1 MRKFLSFLCS
11 VLLVVSLCVP
21 ASAAATGKSNN
32 IVILYTNDAHATIDR
47 PLSYDTIGAIKKQ
60 LEKEYR
66 YVLLVDA
73 GDHLQGTEFGSLD
86 KGASIVQLMNKAGYD
101 LAAPGNHDFDY
112 GMDTFLKRTQEADF
126 PYLSCNFYHQ
136 SDGVRGEKLLEPF
149 QAYHFGKE
157 IVAFI
162 GITTPETL
170 LNAVPAHFQDD
181 SGSICYEISGSENGE
196 ALYDEVQNTVNAVR
210 KAGATK
216 VIAVGHL
223 GDDPSSSPWTSKEVI
238 ANVSGLDAFIDGH
251 SHGLV
256 RQKQVPSANGMP
268 TLLTQAGENLNK
280 VGIMIID
287 YETGEIRSDLIDCNE
302 LQKTVTNKDGS
313 KSSKVV
319 GYQLSSELYA
329 GPDWPI
335 DYTIAAQK
343 NQWIKKVNLALKQKI
358 GETKIVLDNN
368 AEDGTRLVQM
378 QETNTGDFAAD
389 ALYYLFDQMGMN
401 VDGAIVYGG
410 GIRNEAIKGVMTYN
424 TCKDIQP
431 LSDSV
436 CLQIITGQQLLDALE
451 WGARRA
457 GSGEECNGL
466 LQVSGIRYQIDTQW
480 PDSTQKNDDGIM
492 WIGGPTDGYRVHD
505 VEIYDKATDGW
516 KLLDTQANYRIAGSD
531 FILRNSGNGFNMFS
545 PAVNVIDY
553 VMRGY
558 MVLAN
563 YVQAFEDNTVMAS
576 NSPLLDKYPSFGIDY
591 GSIDGPGRIVF
602 SEGKHEPVPS
612 EEKTVPTEVTETT
625 PAETAEV
632 LPVEAESVPFP
643 VLPLVIAILSLAAIF
658 GLFVCMR
665 KKPEKT
671 EK

>member
-1 MRKFLSFLCS
+1 MRKVLSFLCS
-11 VLLVVSLCVP
+11 MLLVATLCVP
-21 ASAAATGKSNN
+21 VSAAATGKSND
-32 IVILYTNDAHATIDR
+32 IVILYINDAHANLDR
-47 PLSYDTIGAIKKQ
+47 PLSYDTIGALKKQ

-86 KGASIVQLMNKAGYD
+86 EGATIVQLMNKVGFD
-101 LAAPGNHDFDY
+101 LAVPGNHDFDY
-112 GMDTFLKRTQEADF
+112 GMDTFLKRRQEAAF
-126 PYLSCNFYHQ
+126 PYLSCNFYHL
-136 SDGVRGEKLLEPF
+136 SDGVRGDRLLESF

-162 GITTPETL
+162 GITTPETI

-181 SGSICYEISGSENGE
+181 KGSICYEISGSESGK
-196 ALYDEVQNTVNAVR
+196 ALYDEVQNTVKAVR

-223 GDDPSSSPWTSKEVI
+223 GDDPSSSPWTSEEVI

-251 SHGLV
+251 SHSMV
-256 RQKQVPSANGMP
+256 RQKQVPNANGTP

-287 YETGEIRSDLIDCNE
+287 YETGEIRSDLIDCEE

-313 KSSKVV
+313 KTSQVV

-329 GPDWPI
+329 GPDWPM

-343 NQWIKKVNLALKQKI
+343 NQWIKKVNLAMKQKI
-358 GETKIVLDNN
+358 GETNVVLENRS
-368 AEDGTRLVQM
+368 EDGKQLACM

-389 ALYYLFDQMGMN
+389 AIYYLFDQMDMD

-410 GIRNEAIKGVMTYN
+410 GIRNEAIKGLMTYK

-431 LSDSV
+431 FSNSV

-466 LQVSGIRYQIDTQW
+466 LQVSGIRYQVDTQW
-480 PDSTQKNDDGIM
+480 PDSTQKTDDGIM

-505 VEIYDKATDGW
+505 VEIYDKTTDGW
-516 KLLDTQANYRIAGSD
+516 KPLDTQENYRIAGSN
-531 FILRNSGNGFNMFS
+531 FILRNSGNGFDMFS
-545 PAVNVIDY
+545 SAVNVIDY

-558 MVLAN
+558 MVLGN
-563 YVQAFEDNTVMAS
+563 YVQAFEDNTIMAS
-576 NSPLLDKYPSFGIDY
+576 NSPLLEKYPGFGIDY
-591 GSIDGPGRIVF
+591 GSSGGSGRIVF
-602 SEGKHEPVPS
+602 AEGNHDPVPNV
-612 EEKTVPTEVTETT
+612 EVTVPTEVIETAS
-625 PAETAEV
+625 AET
-632 LPVEAESVPFP
+632 VEALPLEEEPASFP
-643 VLPLVIAILSLAAIF
+643 VLPLAVAIVSLAAIL
-658 GLFVCMR
+658 GLIVYMR
-665 KKPEKT
+665 KNPNKR
-671 EK
+671 

>member
-1 MRKFLSFLCS
+1 MRKLFSFLCS
-11 VLLVVSLCVP
+11 VMLIAILCVP
-21 ASAAATGKSNN
+21 VSALDEGKSND
-32 IVILYTNDAHATIDR
+32 IVILYINDAHANLDR

-86 KGASIVQLMNKAGYD
+86 KGATIVQLMNKVGFD
-101 LAAPGNHDFDY
+101 LAVPGNHDLDY
-112 GMDTFLKRTQEADF
+112 GVDAFLKRTQEADF

-136 SDGVRGEKLLEPF
+136 SDGVRGDRLLESF

-162 GITTPETL
+162 GITTPETI
-170 LNAVPAHFQDD
+170 LNAAPSHFQDD
-181 SGSICYEISGSENGE
+181 NGNFCYEISGCENGK

-223 GDDPSSSPWTSKEVI
+223 GDDPSSSPWTSEEVI
-238 ANVSGLDAFIDGH
+238 ENVSGLDAFIDGH
-251 SHGLV
+251 SHSMI
-256 RQKQVPSANGMP
+256 RQKQVLSANGTT

-313 KSSKVV
+313 KTSQIV
-319 GYQLSSELYA
+319 GYQLSSELY
-329 GPDWPI
+329 GGSDWPI

-343 NQWIKKVNLALKQKI
+343 NQWIKKVNLAMKQKI
-358 GETKIVLDNN
+358 GEANVVLENSS
-368 AEDGTRLVQM
+368 EDGKQLACM

-389 ALYYLFDQMGMN
+389 ALFYLFDQMDMD

-410 GIRNEAIKGVMTYN
+410 GIRNESIKGVMTYK
-424 TCKDIQP
+424 TCMDIQP
-431 LSDSV
+431 FSDAV
-436 CLQIITGQQLLDALE
+436 CLQIITGQQLVDALE
-451 WGARRA
+451 WGARGA
-457 GSGEECNGL
+457 GSGEECNGF
-466 LQVSGIRYQIDTQW
+466 LQVSGIRYQVDTHW
-480 PDSTQKNDDGIM
+480 PDSTQKSDDGFM
-492 WIGGPTDGYRVHD
+492 WIGGPTGGYRVHD

-516 KLLDTQANYRIAGSD
+516 KPLDTQANYRIAGSD
-531 FILRNSGNGFNMFS
+531 YILRNSGNGYTMFS
-545 PAVNVIDY
+545 SGVNVIDY

-563 YVQAFEDNTVMAS
+563 YVQAFEDNTVKAS
-576 NSPLLDKYPSFGIDY
+576 NSPLLEKYPSFGIDY
-591 GSIDGPGRIVF
+591 GSGEGSGRIVF
-602 SEGKHEPVPS
+602 AEGKHDPAPS
-612 EEKTVPTEVTETT
+612 EEVTVPTEITETA
-625 PAETAEV
+625 PAETVEK
-632 LPVEAESVPFP
+632 LPVEAESAPFP
-643 VLPLVIAILSLAAIF
+643 VLPLVIAIMSLAAIF
-658 GLFVCMR
+658 GLIVYMR
-665 KKPEKT
+665 KKPE
-671 EK
+671 

>member
-1 MRKFLSFLCS
+1 MRKVLSFLCS
-11 VLLVVSLCVP
+11 VFLVAALCVP
-21 ASAAATGKSNN
+21 ASAAASGKSND
-32 IVILYTNDAHATIDR
+32 IVILYINDAHANIDR
-47 PLSYDTIGAIKKQ
+47 PLSFDTIGALKKK

-73 GDHLQGTEFGSLD
+73 GDHLQGTEYGSLD
-86 KGASIVQLMNKAGYD
+86 KGATIIQLMNKAGFD
-101 LAAPGNHDFDY
+101 LAVPGNHDFDY
-112 GMDTFLKRTQEADF
+112 GMDTFLKRTEEADF

-136 SDGVRGEKLLEPF
+136 SDGVRAERLLEPF
-149 QAYHFGKE
+149 HAYHFGKE

-162 GITTPETL
+162 GITTPETI
-170 LNAVPAHFQDD
+170 LNAAPAHFQDD
-181 SGSICYEISGSENGE
+181 RGSFCYEISGSENGK

-223 GDDPSSSPWTSKEVI
+223 GDDPSSSPWTSEEVI

-251 SHGLV
+251 SHSLV
-256 RQKQVPSANGMP
+256 RQKQVPSANGAP

-287 YETGEIRSDLIDCNE
+287 YESGQIRSDLIDCEE

-313 KSSKVV
+313 KTSQVV

-329 GPDWPI
+329 GPDWPM

-343 NQWIKKVNLALKQKI
+343 NQWIKKVNLAMKQKI
-358 GETKIVLDNN
+358 GETNVVLENSS
-368 AEDGTRLVQM
+368 EDGKQLACM

-410 GIRNEAIKGVMTYN
+410 GIRNEAVKGVITYK
-424 TCKDIQP
+424 TCKNIQP
-431 LSDSV
+431 FGDSV

-457 GSGEECNGL
+457 GSGEECNGF

-505 VEIYDKATDGW
+505 VKIYDKATDDW
-516 KLLDTQANYRIAGSD
+516 KPLDTQADYRIAGSD

-545 PAVNVIDY
+545 SGVNVIDY

-563 YVQAFEDNTVMAS
+563 YVQAFDNKTVLAT
-576 NSPLLDKYPSFGIDY
+576 NSPLLEKYPSFGIDY
-591 GSIDGPGRIVF
+591 SSGDGSGRIVF
-602 SEGKHEPVPS
+602 AEGKHDPVPS
-612 EEKTVPTEVTETT
+612 EEVTVPTEVTETA
-625 PAETAEV
+625 PAETAEA
-632 LPVEAESVPFP
+632 LPAEAESVPFP
-643 VLPLVIAILSLAAIF
+643 VLPLVIAILSLAAIL
-658 GLFVCMR
+658 GMIVYMR
-665 KKPEKT
+665 KKPE
-671 EK
+671 

>member
-1 MRKFLSFLCS
+1 MRKLFSFLCS
-11 VLLVVSLCVP
+11 VMLIAILCVP
-21 ASAAATGKSNN
+21 VSALDEGKSND
-32 IVILYTNDAHATIDR
+32 IVILYINDAHANIDR

-86 KGASIVQLMNKAGYD
+86 KGATIVQLMNKAGFD
-101 LAAPGNHDFDY
+101 LAVPGNHDFDY
-112 GMDTFLKRTQEADF
+112 GMDTFLKRTQEAEF

-136 SDGVRGEKLLEPF
+136 SDGVRGERLLEPF
-149 QAYHFGKE
+149 HAYHFGKE

-162 GITTPETL
+162 GITTPETI
-170 LNAVPAHFQDD
+170 LNAAPSHFQDD
-181 SGSICYEISGSENGE
+181 NGNFCYEISGCENGK

-223 GDDPSSSPWTSKEVI
+223 GDDPSSSPWTSEEVI
-238 ANVSGLDAFIDGH
+238 ENVSGLDAFIDGH
-251 SHGLV
+251 SHSMI
-256 RQKQVPSANGMP
+256 RQKQVLSANGTT

-313 KSSKVV
+313 KTSQIV
-319 GYQLSSELYA
+319 GYQLSSELYG
-329 GPDWPI
+329 GPDWPM

-358 GETKIVLDNN
+358 GETNVVLENSS
-368 AEDGTRLVQM
+368 EDGKQLACM

-410 GIRNEAIKGVMTYN
+410 GIRNEATKGVITYK
-424 TCKDIQP
+424 TCKNIQP
-431 LSDSV
+431 FSDAV

-451 WGARRA
+451 WGARGA
-457 GSGEECNGL
+457 GSGEECNGF
-466 LQVSGIRYQIDTQW
+466 LQVSGIRYQVDTQW
-480 PDSTQKNDDGIM
+480 PDSTQKSDDGFM
-492 WIGGPTDGYRVHD
+492 WIGGPTGGYRVHD

-516 KLLDTQANYRIAGSD
+516 KPLDTQANYRIAGSD
-531 FILRNSGNGFNMFS
+531 YILRNSGNGYTMFS
-545 PAVNVIDY
+545 SGVNVIDY

-563 YVQAFEDNTVMAS
+563 YVQAFEDNTVKAS
-576 NSPLLDKYPSFGIDY
+576 NSPLLEKYPSFGIDY
-591 GSIDGPGRIVF
+591 GAINGSGRIVF
-602 SEGKHEPVPS
+602 AEGKHDPMPS
-612 EEKTVPTEVTETT
+612 EEVTVPTEVTETA
-625 PAETAEV
+625 PAETVEK
-632 LPVEAESVPFP
+632 LPVEAESAPFP
-643 VLPLVIAILSLAAIF
+643 VLPLVIAIVSLAAIF
-658 GLFVCMR
+658 GLIVYMR
-665 KKPEKT
+665 KKPE
-671 EK
+671 

>member
-1 MRKFLSFLCS
+1 MRKILSFLCS
-11 VLLVVSLCVP
+11 IFLVATLCVP
-21 ASAAATGKSNN
+21 AFAADTEKSND
-32 IVILYTNDAHATIDR
+32 IVILYINDAHANIDG

-86 KGASIVQLMNKAGYD
+86 EGATIVQLMNKVGFD
-101 LAAPGNHDFDY
+101 LAVPGNHDLDY
-112 GMDTFLKRTQEADF
+112 GVDAFLKRTQEADF
-126 PYLSCNFYHQ
+126 PYLSCNFYHL
-136 SDGVRGEKLLEPF
+136 SDGVRGDRLLESF

-162 GITTPETL
+162 GITTPETI
-170 LNAVPAHFQDD
+170 LNATPAHFQDD
-181 SGSICYEISGSENGE
+181 TGSICYEISGSESGK

-223 GDDPSSSPWTSKEVI
+223 GDDPSSSPWTSEEVI

-251 SHGLV
+251 SHSMV
-256 RQKQVPSANGMP
+256 RQKQVPNANGTP

-287 YETGEIRSDLIDCNE
+287 YETGEIRSDLIDCEE

-313 KSSKVV
+313 KTSQVV
-319 GYQLSSELYA
+319 GYQLSSDLYA
-329 GPDWPI
+329 GPDWPM

-343 NQWIKKVNLALKQKI
+343 NQWIKKVNLAMKQKI
-358 GETKIVLDNN
+358 GETNVVLENFS
-368 AEDGTRLVQM
+368 EDGKQLACV

-389 ALYYLFDQMGMN
+389 ALYYLFDQMDMD

-410 GIRNEAIKGVMTYN
+410 EIRNEAIKGVMTYN

-431 LSDSV
+431 FSDSV

-451 WGARRA
+451 WGARCA
-457 GSGEECNGL
+457 GSGEECNGF

-480 PDSTQKNDDGIM
+480 PDSTQKTDDGIM

-505 VEIYDKATDGW
+505 VEIYDKTTDGW
-516 KLLDTQANYRIAGSD
+516 KPLDTQENYRIAGSN
-531 FILRNSGNGFNMFS
+531 FILRNSGNGFDMFS
-545 PAVNVIDY
+545 SAVNVIDY

-558 MVLAN
+558 MVLGN
-563 YVQAFEDNTVMAS
+563 YVQAFEDNTIMAS
-576 NSPLLDKYPSFGIDY
+576 NSPLLEKYPGFGIDY
-591 GSIDGPGRIVF
+591 GSSGGSGRIVF
-602 SEGKHEPVPS
+602 AEGNHDLVPS
-612 EEKTVPTEVTETT
+612 VEVTVPTEVI
-625 PAETAEV
+625 ETAATESVEV

-643 VLPLVIAILSLAAIF
+643 VLPLIIAILSLAAIF
-658 GLFVCMR
+658 GLTVYMR
-665 KKPEKT
+665 KKPE
-671 EK
+671 

>member
-1 MRKFLSFLCS
+1 MRKLFSFLCS
-11 VLLVVSLCVP
+11 VMLIAILCVP
-21 ASAAATGKSNN
+21 VSALDEGKSND
-32 IVILYTNDAHATIDR
+32 IVILYINDAHANIDR

-86 KGASIVQLMNKAGYD
+86 KGATIVQLMNKAGFD
-101 LAAPGNHDFDY
+101 LAVPGNHDFDY
-112 GMDTFLKRTQEADF
+112 GMDTFLKRTQEAEF

-136 SDGVRGEKLLEPF
+136 SDGVRGERLLEPF
-149 QAYHFGKE
+149 HAYHFGKE

-162 GITTPETL
+162 GITTPETI
-170 LNAVPAHFQDD
+170 LNAAPSHFQDD
-181 SGSICYEISGSENGE
+181 NGNFCYEISGYENGK

-223 GDDPSSSPWTSKEVI
+223 GDDPSSSPWTSEEVI
-238 ANVSGLDAFIDGH
+238 ENVSGLDAFIDGH
-251 SHGLV
+251 SHSMI
-256 RQKQVPSANGMP
+256 RQKQVLSANGTT

-313 KSSKVV
+313 KTSQIV
-319 GYQLSSELYA
+319 GYQLSSELYT
-329 GPDWPI
+329 GPDWPM

-343 NQWIKKVNLALKQKI
+343 NQWIKKVNLAMKQKI
-358 GETKIVLDNN
+358 GETNVVLENFS
-368 AEDGTRLVQM
+368 EDGKQLACM

-389 ALYYLFDQMGMN
+389 ALFYLFDQMDMD

-431 LSDSV
+431 FSDSV

-451 WGARRA
+451 WGARGA
-457 GSGEECNGL
+457 GSGEECNGF
-466 LQVSGIRYQIDTQW
+466 LQVSGIRYQVDTQW
-480 PDSTQKNDDGIM
+480 PDSTQKSDDGFM
-492 WIGGPTDGYRVHD
+492 WIGGPTGGYRVHD
-505 VEIYDKATDGW
+505 VGIYDKATDGW
-516 KLLDTQANYRIAGSD
+516 KPLDTQANYRIAGSD
-531 FILRNSGNGFNMFS
+531 YILRNSGNGYTMFS
-545 PAVNVIDY
+545 SEVNVIDY

-563 YVQAFEDNTVMAS
+563 YVQAFEDNTVKAS
-576 NSPLLDKYPSFGIDY
+576 NSPLLGKYPSFGIDY
-591 GSIDGPGRIVF
+591 GSSDGSGRIVF
-602 SEGKHEPVPS
+602 AEGNHDPMPS
-612 EEKTVPTEVTETT
+612 EEVTVPTEITETA
-625 PAETAEV
+625 PAETVEK
-632 LPVEAESVPFP
+632 LPVEAESAPFP
-643 VLPLVIAILSLAAIF
+643 VLPLVIAIVSLAAIF
-658 GLFVCMR
+658 GLIVYIR
-665 KKPEKT
+665 KKPE
-671 EK
+671 

>member
-1 MRKFLSFLCS
+1 MRKLFSFLCS
-11 VLLVVSLCVP
+11 VMLIAILCVP
-21 ASAAATGKSNN
+21 VSALDEGKSND
-32 IVILYTNDAHATIDR
+32 IVILYINDAHANIDR

-86 KGASIVQLMNKAGYD
+86 KGATIVQLMNKAGFD
-101 LAAPGNHDFDY
+101 LAVPGNHDFDY
-112 GMDTFLKRTQEADF
+112 GMDTFLKRTQEAEF

-136 SDGVRGEKLLEPF
+136 SDGVRGERLLEPF
-149 QAYHFGKE
+149 HAYHFGKE

-162 GITTPETL
+162 GITTPETI
-170 LNAVPAHFQDD
+170 LNAAPSHFQDD
-181 SGSICYEISGSENGE
+181 NGNFCYEISGCENGK

-223 GDDPSSSPWTSKEVI
+223 GDDPSSSPWTSEEVI
-238 ANVSGLDAFIDGH
+238 ENVSGLDAFIDGH
-251 SHGLV
+251 SHSMI
-256 RQKQVPSANGMP
+256 RQKQVLSANGTT

-313 KSSKVV
+313 KTSQIV
-319 GYQLSSELYA
+319 GYQLSSELYG
-329 GPDWPI
+329 GPDWPM

-343 NQWIKKVNLALKQKI
+343 NQWIKKVNLAMKQKI
-358 GETKIVLDNN
+358 GEANVVLENSS
-368 AEDGTRLVQM
+368 EDGKQLACM

-389 ALYYLFDQMGMN
+389 ALFYLFDQMDMD

-410 GIRNEAIKGVMTYN
+410 GIRNESIKGVMTYK
-424 TCKDIQP
+424 TCMDIQP
-431 LSDSV
+431 FSDSV

-457 GSGEECNGL
+457 GSGEECNGF
-466 LQVSGIRYQIDTQW
+466 LQVSGIRYQVDTQW
-480 PDSTQKNDDGIM
+480 PDSTQKSDDGFM
-492 WIGGPTDGYRVHD
+492 WIGGPTNGYRIHD
-505 VEIYDKATDGW
+505 VEVYDKATDGW
-516 KLLDTQANYRIAGSD
+516 KPLDTKADYRIAGSD

-545 PAVNVIDY
+545 SGVNVIDY

-563 YVQAFEDNTVMAS
+563 YVQAFEDSTVKAS
-576 NSPLLDKYPSFGIDY
+576 NSPLLEKYPSFGIDY
-591 GSIDGPGRIVF
+591 GSSEGSGRIVF
-602 SEGKHEPVPS
+602 VEGNHDPAPS
-612 EEKTVPTEVTETT
+612 EEVTVPTEAIETA
-625 PAETAEV
+625 PAET
-632 LPVEAESVPFP
+632 VEALPAEAEPVPFP
-643 VLPLVIAILSLAAIF
+643 VLPLIIAILSLAAIF
-658 GLFVCMR
+658 GLIVYMR
-665 KKPEKT
+665 KKPE
-671 EK
+671 

>member
-1 MRKFLSFLCS
+1 MRKVLSFLCS
-11 VLLVVSLCVP
+11 VFLAATLCVP
-21 ASAAATGKSNN
+21 VSAAATEKSND
-32 IVILYTNDAHATIDR
+32 IVILYINDAHANIDR
-47 PLSYDTIGAIKKQ
+47 PLSYDIIGALKKQ
-60 LEKEYR
+60 LEKKYR

-86 KGASIVQLMNKAGYD
+86 KGATIVQLMNKVGFD
-101 LAAPGNHDFDY
+101 LAVPGNHDFDY
-112 GMDTFLKRTQEADF
+112 GMDAFLKRRQEADF

-136 SDGVRGEKLLEPF
+136 SDGVRGERLLEPF
-149 QAYHFGKE
+149 HAYHFGKE

-162 GITTPETL
+162 GITTPETI
-170 LNAVPAHFQDD
+170 LNAASAHFQDD
-181 SGSICYEISGSENGE
+181 KGSICYEISGSESGK

-210 KAGATK
+210 RAGATK

-223 GDDPSSSPWTSKEVI
+223 GDDPSSSPWTSEEVI

-251 SHGLV
+251 SHSMV
-256 RQKQVPSANGMP
+256 RQKQVLSANGTT

-280 VGIMIID
+280 AGIMIID
-287 YETGEIRSDLIDCNE
+287 YETGEIRSDLIDCEE
-302 LQKTVTNKDGS
+302 LQKTITNKDGS
-313 KSSKVV
+313 KTSQVV

-343 NQWIKKVNLALKQKI
+343 NQWIKKVNLAMKQKV
-358 GETKIVLDNN
+358 GEINVVLENLS
-368 AEDGTRLVQM
+368 EDGKQLACM

-389 ALYYLFDQMGMN
+389 AIYYLFDQMEMD

-410 GIRNEAIKGVMTYN
+410 GIRNEAIKGVITYK

-431 LSDSV
+431 FSDSV
-436 CLQIITGQQLLDALE
+436 CLQILTGQQLLDALE

-466 LQVSGIRYQIDTQW
+466 LQVSGIRYQVDTQW
-480 PDSTQKNDDGIM
+480 PDSTQKTDDGIM

-505 VEIYDKATDGW
+505 VEIYDKTTDSW
-516 KLLDTQANYRIAGSD
+516 KPLDTQADYRIAGSD
-531 FILRNSGNGFNMFS
+531 FILRNAGNGFDMFS
-545 PAVNVIDY
+545 SGVNVIDY

-563 YVQAFEDNTVMAS
+563 YIRAFEDNTVKAS
-576 NSPLLDKYPSFGIDY
+576 NSPLLEKYPGFGIDY
-591 GSIDGPGRIVF
+591 GSSDGSGRIVF
-602 SEGKHEPVPS
+602 SEGKHDPLPS
-612 EEKTVPTEVTETT
+612 EEATVPTEATETV
-625 PAETAEV
+625 PAETVEV
-632 LPVEAESVPFP
+632 LPMEAEPAPFP

-658 GLFVCMR
+658 GLIVYMR
-665 KKPEKT
+665 KKPE
-671 EK
+671 

>member
-1 MRKFLSFLCS
+1 MRKILSFLCS
-11 VLLVVSLCVP
+11 ALLLVTLCVP
-21 ASAAATGKSNN
+21 ASAAATGKSND
-32 IVILYTNDAHATIDR
+32 IVILYINDAHANLDR
-47 PLSYDTIGAIKKQ
+47 PLSYDTIGALKKQ

-86 KGASIVQLMNKAGYD
+86 KGASIVQLMNKSGFD
-101 LAAPGNHDFDY
+101 LAVPGNHDFDY

-136 SDGVRGEKLLEPF
+136 SDGVRGERLLEPF
-149 QAYHFGKE
+149 HAYHFGKE

-162 GITTPETL
+162 GITTPETI

-181 SGSICYEISGSENGE
+181 KGSICYEIAGSESGK

-223 GDDPSSSPWTSKEVI
+223 GDDPSSSPWTSEEVI

-251 SHGLV
+251 SHSMV
-256 RQKQVPSANGMP
+256 RQKQVSGANGTP

-287 YETGEIRSDLIDCNE
+287 YKTGEIRSDLIDCEE

-313 KSSKVV
+313 KSSKIV

-343 NQWIKKVNLALKQKI
+343 NQWIKKVNLAMKQKI
-358 GETKIVLDNN
+358 GEIDVVLENRSEEGKQL
-368 AEDGTRLVQM
+368 ACM

-389 ALYYLFDQMGMN
+389 AVYYLFDQMDMD

-410 GIRNEAIKGVMTYN
+410 GIRNEAIKGVMTCK

-431 LSDSV
+431 FSDSV
-436 CLQIITGQQLLDALE
+436 CLQIVTGQQLLDALE
-451 WGARRA
+451 WSARRA

-466 LQVSGIRYQIDTQW
+466 LQVSGIRYQVDTQW
-480 PDSTQKNDDGIM
+480 PDSTQKSNDGIM
-492 WIGGPTDGYRVHD
+492 WIGGPTNGYRVHD

-516 KLLDTQANYRIAGSD
+516 KPLDTKDHYRIAGSD
-531 FILRNSGNGFNMFS
+531 FILRNAGNGFDMFS
-545 PAVNVIDY
+545 SAVNVIDY

-558 MVLAN
+558 MVLSN
-563 YVQAFEDNTVMAS
+563 YVQAFEDNTIKAS
-576 NSPLLDKYPSFGIDY
+576 NSPLLEKYPSFGIDY
-591 GSIDGPGRIVF
+591 GSVDGSGRIVF
-602 SEGKHEPVPS
+602 AEGKHNPLPS
-612 EEKTVPTEVTETT
+612 EEVTVPTEVTEAV
-625 PAETAEV
+625 PAETVEA
-632 LPVEAESVPFP
+632 LPVVAESVPFP
-643 VLPLVIAILSLAAIF
+643 VFPLIIAILSLAAIC
-658 GLFVCMR
+658 GLIVYMR
-665 KKPEKT
+665 KKPE
-671 EK
+671 

>member
-1 MRKFLSFLCS
+1 MRKILSFLCS
-11 VLLVVSLCVP
+11 ALLLVTLCVP
-21 ASAAATGKSNN
+21 VSAAATEKSND
-32 IVILYTNDAHATIDR
+32 IVILYINDAHANLDR
-47 PLSYDTIGAIKKQ
+47 PLSYDTIGALKKQ

-86 KGASIVQLMNKAGYD
+86 KGASIVQLMNKSGFD
-101 LAAPGNHDFDY
+101 LAVPGNHDFDY

-136 SDGVRGEKLLEPF
+136 SDGVRGERLLEPF
-149 QAYHFGKE
+149 HAYHFGKE

-162 GITTPETL
+162 GITTPETI
-170 LNAVPAHFQDD
+170 LNAVPAHFQDE
-181 SGSICYEISGSENGE
+181 SGSFCYEISGSESGK

-223 GDDPSSSPWTSKEVI
+223 GDDPSSSPWTSEEVI

-251 SHGLV
+251 SHSMV
-256 RQKQVPSANGMP
+256 RQKQVSGANGTP

-287 YETGEIRSDLIDCNE
+287 YETGEIRSDLIDCEE

-313 KSSKVV
+313 KSSKIV

-343 NQWIKKVNLALKQKI
+343 NQWIKKVNLAMKQKI
-358 GETKIVLDNN
+358 GEIDVVLENRSEEGKQL
-368 AEDGTRLVQM
+368 ACM

-389 ALYYLFDQMGMN
+389 AVYYLFDQMDMD

-410 GIRNEAIKGVMTYN
+410 GIRNEAIKGVMTCK

-431 LSDSV
+431 FSDSV
-436 CLQIITGQQLLDALE
+436 CLQIVTGQQLLDALE

-457 GSGEECNGL
+457 ESGEECNGL
-466 LQVSGIRYQIDTQW
+466 LQVSGIRYQVDTQW
-480 PDSTQKNDDGIM
+480 PDSTQKSNDGIM
-492 WIGGPTDGYRVHD
+492 WIGGPTNGYRVHD

-516 KLLDTQANYRIAGSD
+516 KPLDTKDHYRIAGSD
-531 FILRNSGNGFNMFS
+531 FILRNAGNGFDMFS
-545 PAVNVIDY
+545 SAVNVIDY

-558 MVLAN
+558 MVLSN
-563 YVQAFEDNTVMAS
+563 YVQAFEDNTVKAS
-576 NSPLLDKYPSFGIDY
+576 NSPLLEKYPSFGIDY
-591 GSIDGPGRIVF
+591 GSVDGSGRIVF
-602 SEGKHEPVPS
+602 AEGKHDPLPS
-612 EEKTVPTEVTETT
+612 EEVTVPTEVTEAV
-625 PAETAEV
+625 PAETVEA
-632 LPVEAESVPFP
+632 LPVVAESVPFP
-643 VLPLVIAILSLAAIF
+643 VFPLIIAILSLAAIC
-658 GLFVCMR
+658 GLIVYMR
-665 KKPEKT
+665 KKPE
-671 EK
+671 

>member
-11 VLLVVSLCVP
+11 MLLVATLCVP
-21 ASAAATGKSNN
+21 VSAAATGKSND
-32 IVILYTNDAHATIDR
+32 IVILYINDAHANLDR

-86 KGASIVQLMNKAGYD
+86 KGATIVQLMNKAGFD
-101 LAAPGNHDFDY
+101 LAVPGNHDFDY
-112 GMDTFLKRTQEADF
+112 GMDTFLKRTQEAEF

-136 SDGVRGEKLLEPF
+136 SDGVRGERLLEPF
-149 QAYHFGKE
+149 HAYHFGKE

-162 GITTPETL
+162 GITTPETI
-170 LNAVPAHFQDD
+170 LNAAPSHFQDD
-181 SGSICYEISGSENGE
+181 NGNFCYEISGCENGK

-223 GDDPSSSPWTSKEVI
+223 GDDPSSSPWTSEEVI
-238 ANVSGLDAFIDGH
+238 ENVSGLDAFIDGH
-251 SHGLV
+251 SHSMI
-256 RQKQVPSANGMP
+256 RQKQVLSANGTT

-287 YETGEIRSDLIDCNE
+287 YETGEIRSDLIDCEE

-313 KSSKVV
+313 KASQIV
-319 GYQLSSELYA
+319 GYQLSSELYG

-335 DYTIAAQK
+335 DHTIAAQK
-343 NQWIKKVNLALKQKI
+343 NQWIKKVNLAMKQKI
-358 GETKIVLDNN
+358 GETNVVLENFS
-368 AEDGTRLVQM
+368 EDGKQLSCM

-389 ALYYLFDQMGMN
+389 AIYYLFDQMDMD

-410 GIRNEAIKGVMTYN
+410 GIRNEATKGVITYK
-424 TCKDIQP
+424 TCKNIQP
-431 LSDSV
+431 FSDAV

-451 WGARRA
+451 WGTRYA
-457 GSGEECNGL
+457 GSSEECNGF

-480 PDSTQKNDDGIM
+480 PDSTQKSDDSIM
-492 WIGGPTDGYRVHD
+492 WIGGPTGGYRVHD

-516 KLLDTQANYRIAGSD
+516 KPLDTKADYRIAGSD

-545 PAVNVIDY
+545 SGGNVIDY

-563 YVQAFEDNTVMAS
+563 YVQAFEDSTVKAS
-576 NSPLLDKYPSFGIDY
+576 NSPLLEKYPSFGIDY
-591 GSIDGPGRIVF
+591 GAINGSGRIVF
-602 SEGKHEPVPS
+602 AEGKHDPMPS
-612 EEKTVPTEVTETT
+612 EEVAVPTEVTETA
-625 PAETAEV
+625 PAETVEK
-632 LPVEAESVPFP
+632 LPVEAESAPFP
-643 VLPLVIAILSLAAIF
+643 VLPLVIAIVSLAAIF
-658 GLFVCMR
+658 GLIVYMR
-665 KKPEKT
+665 KKPE
-671 EK
+671 

>member
-1 MRKFLSFLCS
+1 MRKLFSFLCS
-11 VLLVVSLCVP
+11 VMLIAILCVP
-21 ASAAATGKSNN
+21 VSAFDEGKSND
-32 IVILYTNDAHATIDR
+32 IVILYINDAHANLDR

-86 KGASIVQLMNKAGYD
+86 KGATIVQLMNKAGFD
-101 LAAPGNHDFDY
+101 LAVPGNHDFDY
-112 GMDTFLKRTQEADF
+112 GMDTFLKRTQEAEF

-136 SDGVRGEKLLEPF
+136 SDGVRGERLLEPF
-149 QAYHFGKE
+149 HAYHFGKE

-162 GITTPETL
+162 GITTPETI
-170 LNAVPAHFQDD
+170 LNAAPSHFQDD
-181 SGSICYEISGSENGE
+181 NGNFCYEISGCENGK

-223 GDDPSSSPWTSKEVI
+223 GDDPSSSPWTSEEVI
-238 ANVSGLDAFIDGH
+238 ENVSGLDAFIDGH
-251 SHGLV
+251 SHSMI
-256 RQKQVPSANGMP
+256 RQKQVLSANGTT

-287 YETGEIRSDLIDCNE
+287 YETGEIRSDLIDCEE

-313 KSSKVV
+313 KTSQIV
-319 GYQLSSELYA
+319 GYQLSSELYG

-343 NQWIKKVNLALKQKI
+343 NQWIKKVNLAMKQKI
-358 GETKIVLDNN
+358 GETNVVLENFS
-368 AEDGTRLVQM
+368 EDGKQLACM

-389 ALYYLFDQMGMN
+389 AIYYLFDQMDMD

-410 GIRNEAIKGVMTYN
+410 GIRNESIKGVMTYK
-424 TCKDIQP
+424 TCMDIQSF
-431 LSDSV
+431 SDAV

-451 WGARRA
+451 WGARGA
-457 GSGEECNGL
+457 GSGEECNGF
-466 LQVSGIRYQIDTQW
+466 LQVSGIRYQVDTQW
-480 PDSTQKNDDGIM
+480 PDSTQKSDDGFM
-492 WIGGPTDGYRVHD
+492 WIGGPTGGYRVHD

-516 KLLDTQANYRIAGSD
+516 KPLDTQANYRIAGSD
-531 FILRNSGNGFNMFS
+531 YILRNSGNGYTMFS
-545 PAVNVIDY
+545 SGVNMIDY

-563 YVQAFEDNTVMAS
+563 YVQAFEDNTVKAS
-576 NSPLLDKYPSFGIDY
+576 NSPLLEKYPSFGIDY
-591 GSIDGPGRIVF
+591 GAINGSGRIVF
-602 SEGKHEPVPS
+602 AEGKHDPMPS
-612 EEKTVPTEVTETT
+612 EEVTVPTEVTETA
-625 PAETAEV
+625 PAETVEK
-632 LPVEAESVPFP
+632 LPVEAESAPFP
-643 VLPLVIAILSLAAIF
+643 VLPLVIAIVSLAAIF
-658 GLFVCMR
+658 GLIVYMR
-665 KKPEKT
+665 KKPE
-671 EK
+671 

>member
-11 VLLVVSLCVP
+11 MLLAATLCVP
-21 ASAAATGKSNN
+21 VSAAATGKSND
-32 IVILYTNDAHATIDR
+32 IVILYINDAHANLDR

-86 KGASIVQLMNKAGYD
+86 KGATIVQLMNKVGFD
-101 LAAPGNHDFDY
+101 LAVPGNHDFDY
-112 GMDTFLKRTQEADF
+112 GMDTFLRRRQEAAF
-126 PYLSCNFYHQ
+126 PYLSCNFYHL
-136 SDGVRGEKLLEPF
+136 SDGVRGDRLLESF

-162 GITTPETL
+162 GITTPETI
-170 LNAVPAHFQDD
+170 LNAPPAHFQDD
-181 SGSICYEISGSENGE
+181 KGSICYEISGSESGK

-223 GDDPSSSPWTSKEVI
+223 GDDPSSSPWTSEEVI

-251 SHGLV
+251 SHSMV
-256 RQKQVPSANGMP
+256 RQKQVTSADGTA

-280 VGIMIID
+280 VGIMVID
-287 YETGEIRSDLIDCNE
+287 YETGEIRSDLIDCEE

-313 KSSKVV
+313 KSSKIV

-343 NQWIKKVNLALKQKI
+343 NQWIKKVNLAMKQKI
-358 GETKIVLDNN
+358 GETNVVLENRS
-368 AEDGTRLVQM
+368 EDGKQLACM

-389 ALYYLFDQMGMN
+389 AIYYLFDQMDMD

-424 TCKDIQP
+424 TCKNIQP
-431 LSDSV
+431 FSDSV

-466 LQVSGIRYQIDTQW
+466 LQVSGIRYKIDTQW
-480 PDSTQKNDDGIM
+480 PDSTQKTDDGIM
-492 WIGGPTDGYRVHD
+492 WIGGPTDGYRVHA
-505 VEIYDKATDGW
+505 VEIYDKTTDSW
-516 KLLDTQANYRIAGSD
+516 KPLDTQADYRIAGSD
-531 FILRNSGNGFNMFS
+531 FILRNAGNGFDMFS
-545 PAVNVIDY
+545 SAVNVIDY

-563 YVQAFEDNTVMAS
+563 YIRAFEDNTIMAS
-576 NSPLLDKYPSFGIDY
+576 NSPLLEKYPGFGIDY
-591 GSIDGPGRIVF
+591 GSSGGSGRIVF
-602 SEGKHEPVPS
+602 AEGNHDPAPS
-612 EEKTVPTEVTETT
+612 EEVTVPTEVI
-625 PAETAEV
+625 ETAATESVEV
-632 LPVEAESVPFP
+632 LPVETEPVPFP
-643 VLPLVIAILSLAAIF
+643 VLPLIIAILSLAAIF
-658 GLFVCMR
+658 GLIVYMR
-665 KKPEKT
+665 KKPE
-671 EK
+671 

>member
-1 MRKFLSFLCS
+1 MRKLFSFLCS
-11 VLLVVSLCVP
+11 VMLIAILCVP
-21 ASAAATGKSNN
+21 VSALDEGKSND
-32 IVILYTNDAHATIDR
+32 IVILYINDAHANLDR

-86 KGASIVQLMNKAGYD
+86 KGATIVQLMNKAGFD
-101 LAAPGNHDFDY
+101 LAVPGNHDFDY
-112 GMDTFLKRTQEADF
+112 GMDTFLKRTQEAEF

-136 SDGVRGEKLLEPF
+136 SDGVRGERLLEPF
-149 QAYHFGKE
+149 HAYHFGKE

-162 GITTPETL
+162 GITTPETI
-170 LNAVPAHFQDD
+170 LNAAPSHFQDD
-181 SGSICYEISGSENGE
+181 NGNFCYEISGCENGK

-223 GDDPSSSPWTSKEVI
+223 GDDPSSSPWTSEEVI
-238 ANVSGLDAFIDGH
+238 ENVSGLDAFIDGH
-251 SHGLV
+251 SHSMI
-256 RQKQVPSANGMP
+256 RQKQVLSANGTT

-313 KSSKVV
+313 KTSQIV
-319 GYQLSSELYA
+319 GYQLSSELYG

-343 NQWIKKVNLALKQKI
+343 NQWIKKVNLAMKQKI
-358 GETKIVLDNN
+358 GETNFVLENFS
-368 AEDGTRLVQM
+368 EDGKQLACM

-389 ALYYLFDQMGMN
+389 ALFYLFDQMDMD

-410 GIRNEAIKGVMTYN
+410 GIRSEAIKGVMTYKN
-424 TCKDIQP
+424 CKDIQP
-431 LSDSV
+431 FSDSV

-457 GSGEECNGL
+457 GSGEECNGF
-466 LQVSGIRYQIDTQW
+466 LQVSGIRYQVDTQW
-480 PDSTQKNDDGIM
+480 PDSTQKSDDGFM
-492 WIGGPTDGYRVHD
+492 WIGGPTGGYRVHD
-505 VEIYDKATDGW
+505 VEIYDKTTDGW
-516 KLLDTQANYRIAGSD
+516 KPLDTQADYRIAGSD
-531 FILRNSGNGFNMFS
+531 FILRNAGNGFDMFS
-545 PAVNVIDY
+545 SAVNVIDY

-558 MVLAN
+558 MVLAD
-563 YVQAFEDNTVMAS
+563 YIRAFEDNTVKAS
-576 NSPLLDKYPSFGIDY
+576 NSPLLEKYPSFGVDY
-591 GSIDGPGRIVF
+591 SSGDGSGRIVF
-602 SEGKHEPVPS
+602 AEGNHDPAPS
-612 EEKTVPTEVTETT
+612 EEVTVPTEITETA
-625 PAETAEV
+625 PAETVEK
-632 LPVEAESVPFP
+632 LPVEAESAPFP
-643 VLPLVIAILSLAAIF
+643 VLPLVIAIVSLAAIF
-658 GLFVCMR
+658 GLIVYMR
-665 KKPEKT
+665 KKPE
-671 EK
+671 

>member
-1 MRKFLSFLCS
+1 MRKLFSFLCS
-11 VLLVVSLCVP
+11 VMLIAILCVP
-21 ASAAATGKSNN
+21 VSALDEGKSND
-32 IVILYTNDAHATIDR
+32 IVILYINDVHANIDR

-86 KGASIVQLMNKAGYD
+86 KGATIVQLMNKAGFD
-101 LAAPGNHDFDY
+101 LAVPGNHDFDY
-112 GMDTFLKRTQEADF
+112 GMDTFLKRTQEAEF

-136 SDGVRGEKLLEPF
+136 SDGVRGERLLEPF
-149 QAYHFGKE
+149 HAYHFGKE

-162 GITTPETL
+162 GITTPETI
-170 LNAVPAHFQDD
+170 LNAVPAHFQDE
-181 SGSICYEISGSENGE
+181 SGSFCYEISGSESGI

-210 KAGATK
+210 RAGATK

-223 GDDPSSSPWTSKEVI
+223 GDDPSSSPWTSEEVI

-251 SHGLV
+251 SHSMI
-256 RQKQVPSANGMP
+256 RQKQVLSANGTT

-313 KSSKVV
+313 KTSQIV
-319 GYQLSSELYA
+319 GYQLSSELYG

-343 NQWIKKVNLALKQKI
+343 NQWIKKVNLAMKQKI
-358 GETKIVLDNN
+358 GETNVVLENFS
-368 AEDGTRLVQM
+368 EDGKQLACM

-389 ALYYLFDQMGMN
+389 AIYYLFDQMDMD

-410 GIRNEAIKGVMTYN
+410 GIRNESIKGVMTYK
-424 TCKDIQP
+424 TCMDIQSF
-431 LSDSV
+431 SDAV

-451 WGARRA
+451 WGARGA
-457 GSGEECNGL
+457 GSGEECNGF
-466 LQVSGIRYQIDTQW
+466 LQVSGIRYQVDTQW
-480 PDSTQKNDDGIM
+480 PDSTQKSDDGFM
-492 WIGGPTDGYRVHD
+492 WIGGPTGGYRVHD

-516 KLLDTQANYRIAGSD
+516 KPLDTQANYRIAGSD
-531 FILRNSGNGFNMFS
+531 YILRNSGNGYTMFS
-545 PAVNVIDY
+545 SGVNMIDY

-563 YVQAFEDNTVMAS
+563 YVQAFEDNTVKAS
-576 NSPLLDKYPSFGIDY
+576 NSPLLEKYPSFGIDY
-591 GSIDGPGRIVF
+591 GAINGSGRIVF
-602 SEGKHEPVPS
+602 AEGKHDPMPS
-612 EEKTVPTEVTETT
+612 EEVTVPTEVTETA
-625 PAETAEV
+625 PAETVEK
-632 LPVEAESVPFP
+632 LPVEAESAPFP
-643 VLPLVIAILSLAAIF
+643 VLPLVIAIMSLAAIF
-658 GLFVCMR
+658 GLIVYMR
-665 KKPEKT
+665 KKPE
-671 EK
+671 

>member
-1 MRKFLSFLCS
+1 MRKVLSFLCS
-11 VLLVVSLCVP
+11 IFLVATLCVP
-21 ASAAATGKSNN
+21 VSAAATGKSND
-32 IVILYTNDAHATIDR
+32 IVILYINDAHANLDR

-86 KGASIVQLMNKAGYD
+86 EGATIVQLMNKVGFD
-101 LAAPGNHDFDY
+101 LAVPGNHDFDY

-136 SDGVRGEKLLEPF
+136 SDGVRGDRLLESF

-162 GITTPETL
+162 GITTPETI
-170 LNAVPAHFQDD
+170 LNAPPAHFQDD
-181 SGSICYEISGSENGE
+181 KGSICYEISGSESGK

-223 GDDPSSSPWTSKEVI
+223 GDDPSSSPWTSEEVI

-251 SHGLV
+251 SHSMV
-256 RQKQVPSANGMP
+256 RQKQVTSADGTT

-280 VGIMIID
+280 VGIMVID
-287 YETGEIRSDLIDCNE
+287 YETSEIRSDLIDCEE

-313 KSSKVV
+313 KSSKIV

-343 NQWIKKVNLALKQKI
+343 NQWIKKVNLAMKQKI
-358 GETKIVLDNN
+358 GETNVVLENRS
-368 AEDGTRLVQM
+368 EDGKQLACM

-389 ALYYLFDQMGMN
+389 AIYYLFDQMDMD
-401 VDGAIVYGG
+401 VDGAIVYGS
-410 GIRNEAIKGVMTYN
+410 GIRNEAIKGVMTYK
-424 TCKDIQP
+424 TSKDIQP
-431 LSDSV
+431 FSDSV

-466 LQVSGIRYQIDTQW
+466 LQVSGIHYKIDTQW
-480 PDSTQKNDDGIM
+480 PDSTQKTDDGIM

-505 VEIYDKATDGW
+505 VEIYDKTTDSW
-516 KLLDTQANYRIAGSD
+516 KPLDTQADYRIAGSD
-531 FILRNSGNGFNMFS
+531 FILRNAGNGFDMFS
-545 PAVNVIDY
+545 SAVNVIDY

-563 YVQAFEDNTVMAS
+563 YIRAFEDNTIMAS
-576 NSPLLDKYPSFGIDY
+576 NSPLLEKYPGFGIDY
-591 GSIDGPGRIVF
+591 GSSGGSGRIVF
-602 SEGKHEPVPS
+602 AEGNHDPAPS
-612 EEKTVPTEVTETT
+612 EEVTVPTEVI
-625 PAETAEV
+625 ETAATESVEV
-632 LPVEAESVPFP
+632 LPVETEPVPFP
-643 VLPLVIAILSLAAIF
+643 VLPLIIAILSLAAIF
-658 GLFVCMR
+658 GLIVYMR
-665 KKPEKT
+665 KKPE
-671 EK
+671 

>member
-1 MRKFLSFLCS
+1 MRKLFSFLCS
-11 VLLVVSLCVP
+11 VMLIAILCVP
-21 ASAAATGKSNN
+21 VSALDEGKSND
-32 IVILYTNDAHATIDR
+32 IVILYINDAHANIDR

-86 KGASIVQLMNKAGYD
+86 KGATIVQLMNKAGFD
-101 LAAPGNHDFDY
+101 LAVPGNHDFDY
-112 GMDTFLKRTQEADF
+112 GMDTFLKRTQEAEF

-136 SDGVRGEKLLEPF
+136 SDGVRGERLLEPF
-149 QAYHFGKE
+149 HAYHFGKE

-162 GITTPETL
+162 GITTPETI
-170 LNAVPAHFQDD
+170 LNAAPSHFQDD
-181 SGSICYEISGSENGE
+181 NGNFCYEISGCENGK

-223 GDDPSSSPWTSKEVI
+223 GDDPSSSPWTSEEVI
-238 ANVSGLDAFIDGH
+238 ENVSGLDAFIDGH
-251 SHGLV
+251 SHSMI
-256 RQKQVPSANGMP
+256 RQKQVLSANGTT

-313 KSSKVV
+313 KTSQIV
-319 GYQLSSELYA
+319 GYQLSSELYT

-343 NQWIKKVNLALKQKI
+343 NQWIKKVNLAMKQKI
-358 GETKIVLDNN
+358 GETNVVLENFS
-368 AEDGTRLVQM
+368 EDGKQLSCM

-389 ALYYLFDQMGMN
+389 AIYYLFDQMDMD

-410 GIRNEAIKGVMTYN
+410 GIRNEATKGVITYK
-424 TCKDIQP
+424 TCKNIQP
-431 LSDSV
+431 FSDAV

-451 WGARRA
+451 WGARGA
-457 GSGEECNGL
+457 GSGEECNGF
-466 LQVSGIRYQIDTQW
+466 LQVSGIRYQVDTQW
-480 PDSTQKNDDGIM
+480 PDSTQKSDDGIM
-492 WIGGPTDGYRVHD
+492 WIGGPTGGYRVHD

-516 KLLDTQANYRIAGSD
+516 KPLDTQANYRIAGSD
-531 FILRNSGNGFNMFS
+531 YILRNSGNGYTMFS
-545 PAVNVIDY
+545 SGVNVIDY

-563 YVQAFEDNTVMAS
+563 YVQAFEDNTVKAS
-576 NSPLLDKYPSFGIDY
+576 NSPLLEKYPSFGIDY
-591 GSIDGPGRIVF
+591 GAINGSGRIVF
-602 SEGKHEPVPS
+602 AEGKHDPMPS
-612 EEKTVPTEVTETT
+612 EEVTVPTEVTETA
-625 PAETAEV
+625 PAETVEK
-632 LPVEAESVPFP
+632 LPVEAESAPFP
-643 VLPLVIAILSLAAIF
+643 VLPLVIAIVSLAAIF
-658 GLFVCMR
+658 GLIVYMR
-665 KKPEKT
+665 KKPE
-671 EK
+671 

>member
-1 MRKFLSFLCS
+1 MRKVLSFLCS
-11 VLLVVSLCVP
+11 IFLVATLCVP
-21 ASAAATGKSNN
+21 AFAADTEKSND
-32 IVILYTNDAHATIDR
+32 IVILYINDAHANIDG

-86 KGASIVQLMNKAGYD
+86 EGATIVQLMNKVGFD
-101 LAAPGNHDFDY
+101 LAVPGNHDLDY
-112 GMDTFLKRTQEADF
+112 GVDAFLKRTQEADF

-136 SDGVRGEKLLEPF
+136 SDGVRGDRLLESF

-162 GITTPETL
+162 GITTPETI
-170 LNAVPAHFQDD
+170 LNATPAHFQDD
-181 SGSICYEISGSENGE
+181 TGSICYEISGSESGK

-223 GDDPSSSPWTSKEVI
+223 GDDPSSSPWTSEEVI
-238 ANVSGLDAFIDGH
+238 ENVSGLDAFIDGH
-251 SHGLV
+251 SHSLV
-256 RQKQVPSANGMP
+256 RQKQVPSADGTP

-287 YETGEIRSDLIDCNE
+287 YETGEIRSDHIDCEE

-313 KSSKVV
+313 KSSKIV
-319 GYQLSSELYA
+319 GYQLSSDLYA
-329 GPDWPI
+329 GPDWPM
-335 DYTIAAQK
+335 DYTIAALK
-343 NQWIKKVNLALKQKI
+343 NRWINKVNLAMKQKI
-358 GETKIVLDNN
+358 GETNVVLENFS
-368 AEDGTRLVQM
+368 EDGKQLACV

-389 ALYYLFDQMGMN
+389 ALYYLFDQMDMD

-431 LSDSV
+431 FSDSV

-451 WGARRA
+451 WGARCA
-457 GSGEECNGL
+457 GSGEECNGF

-505 VEIYDKATDGW
+505 VEIYDKTTDGW
-516 KLLDTQANYRIAGSD
+516 KPLDTQENYRIAGSN
-531 FILRNSGNGFNMFS
+531 FILRNSGNGFDMFS
-545 PAVNVIDY
+545 SAVNVIDY

-558 MVLAN
+558 MVLGN
-563 YVQAFEDNTVMAS
+563 YVQAFEDNTIMAS
-576 NSPLLDKYPSFGIDY
+576 NSPLLEKYPGFGIDY
-591 GSIDGPGRIVF
+591 GSSGGSGRIVF
-602 SEGKHEPVPS
+602 AEGNHAPVPS
-612 EEKTVPTEVTETT
+612 VEITVPTEVI
-625 PAETAEV
+625 ETAATESVEV

-643 VLPLVIAILSLAAIF
+643 VLPLIIAILSLAAIF
-658 GLFVCMR
+658 GLIMYMR
-665 KKPEKT
+665 KKPE
-671 EK
+671 

>member
-1 MRKFLSFLCS
+1 MRKLFSFLCS
-11 VLLVVSLCVP
+11 VMLIAILCVP
-21 ASAAATGKSNN
+21 VSALDEGKSND
-32 IVILYTNDAHATIDR
+32 IVILYINDAHANIDR

-86 KGASIVQLMNKAGYD
+86 KGATIVQLMNKAGFD
-101 LAAPGNHDFDY
+101 LAVPGNHDFDY
-112 GMDTFLKRTQEADF
+112 GMDTFLKRTQEAEF

-136 SDGVRGEKLLEPF
+136 SDGVRGERLLEPF
-149 QAYHFGKE
+149 HAYHFGKE

-162 GITTPETL
+162 GITTPETI
-170 LNAVPAHFQDD
+170 LNAAPAHFQDEN
-181 SGSICYEISGSENGE
+181 GSICYEISGSDNGK

-210 KAGATK
+210 NAGATK

-223 GDDPSSSPWTSKEVI
+223 GDDPSSSPWTSEEVI
-238 ANVSGLDAFIDGH
+238 ENVSGLDAFIDGH
-251 SHGLV
+251 SHSMI
-256 RQKQVPSANGMP
+256 RQKQVLSANGTT

-313 KSSKVV
+313 KTSQVV
-319 GYQLSSELYA
+319 GYQLSSELYG

-343 NQWIKKVNLALKQKI
+343 NQWIKKVNLAMKQKI
-358 GETKIVLDNN
+358 GDANVVLENFS
-368 AEDGTRLVQM
+368 EDGKQLACM

-389 ALYYLFDQMGMN
+389 ALFYLFDQMDMD

-410 GIRNEAIKGVMTYN
+410 GIRSEAIKGVMTYKN
-424 TCKDIQP
+424 CKDIQP
-431 LSDSV
+431 FSDAV

-451 WGARRA
+451 WGARGA
-457 GSGEECNGL
+457 GSGEECNGF
-466 LQVSGIRYQIDTQW
+466 LQVSGIRYQVDTQW
-480 PDSTQKNDDGIM
+480 PDSTQKSDDGFM
-492 WIGGPTDGYRVHD
+492 WIGGPTGGYRVHD

-516 KLLDTQANYRIAGSD
+516 KPLDTQANYRIAGSD
-531 FILRNSGNGFNMFS
+531 YILRNSGNGYTMFS
-545 PAVNVIDY
+545 SGVNVIDY

-563 YVQAFEDNTVMAS
+563 YVQAFEDSTVKAS
-576 NSPLLDKYPSFGIDY
+576 NSPLLGKYPSFGIDY
-591 GSIDGPGRIVF
+591 GSSDGSGRIVF
-602 SEGKHEPVPS
+602 AEGKHDPMPS
-612 EEKTVPTEVTETT
+612 EEVTVPTEITETA
-625 PAETAEV
+625 PAETVEK
-632 LPVEAESVPFP
+632 LPVEAESAPFP
-643 VLPLVIAILSLAAIF
+643 VLPLVIAIMSLAAIF
-658 GLFVCMR
+658 GLIVYIR
-665 KKPEKT
+665 KKPE
-671 EK
+671 

>member
-1 MRKFLSFLCS
+1 MRKLFSFLCS
-11 VLLVVSLCVP
+11 VMLIAILCVP
-21 ASAAATGKSNN
+21 VSALDEGKSND
-32 IVILYTNDAHATIDR
+32 IVILYINDAHANIDR

-86 KGASIVQLMNKAGYD
+86 KGATIVQLMNKAGFD
-101 LAAPGNHDFDY
+101 LAVPGNHDFDY
-112 GMDTFLKRTQEADF
+112 GMDTFLKRTQEAEF

-136 SDGVRGEKLLEPF
+136 SDGVRGERLLEPF
-149 QAYHFGKE
+149 HAYHFGKE

-162 GITTPETL
+162 GITTPETI
-170 LNAVPAHFQDD
+170 LNAAPSHFQDD
-181 SGSICYEISGSENGE
+181 NGNFCYEISGCENGK

-223 GDDPSSSPWTSKEVI
+223 GDDPSSSPWTSEEVI
-238 ANVSGLDAFIDGH
+238 ENVSGLDAFIDGH
-251 SHGLV
+251 SHSMI
-256 RQKQVPSANGMP
+256 RQKQVLSANGTT

-313 KSSKVV
+313 KTSQIV
-319 GYQLSSELYA
+319 GYQLSSELYG

-358 GETKIVLDNN
+358 GETNVVLENSS
-368 AEDGTRLVQM
+368 EDGKQLACM

-410 GIRNEAIKGVMTYN
+410 GIRNESIKGAMTYK
-424 TCKDIQP
+424 TCKNIQP
-431 LSDSV
+431 FSDSV

-457 GSGEECNGL
+457 GSGEECNGF
-466 LQVSGIRYQIDTQW
+466 LQVSGIRYQVDTQW
-480 PDSTQKNDDGIM
+480 PDSTQKSDDGFM

-516 KLLDTQANYRIAGSD
+516 KPLDTQANYRIAGSD
-531 FILRNSGNGFNMFS
+531 YILRNSGNGYTMLS
-545 PAVNVIDY
+545 SGVNVIDY

-563 YVQAFEDNTVMAS
+563 YVQAFEDNTVKAS
-576 NSPLLDKYPSFGIDY
+576 NSPLLEKYPSFGIDY
-591 GSIDGPGRIVF
+591 GAVNGSGRIVF
-602 SEGKHEPVPS
+602 AEGKHDPMPS
-612 EEKTVPTEVTETT
+612 EEVTVPTEVTETA
-625 PAETAEV
+625 PAETVEK
-632 LPVEAESVPFP
+632 LPVEAESAPFP
-643 VLPLVIAILSLAAIF
+643 VLPLVIAIVSLAAIF
-658 GLFVCMR
+658 GLIVYMR
-665 KKPEKT
+665 KKPE
-671 EK
+671 

>member
-1 MRKFLSFLCS
+1 MRKLFSFLCS
-11 VLLVVSLCVP
+11 VMLIAILCVP
-21 ASAAATGKSNN
+21 VSALDEDKSND
-32 IVILYTNDAHATIDR
+32 IVILYINDAHANIDR

-86 KGASIVQLMNKAGYD
+86 KGATIVQLMNKAGFD
-101 LAAPGNHDFDY
+101 LAVPGNHDFDY
-112 GMDTFLKRTQEADF
+112 GMDTFLKRTQEAEF

-136 SDGVRGEKLLEPF
+136 SDGVRGERLLEPF
-149 QAYHFGKE
+149 HAYHFGKE

-162 GITTPETL
+162 GITTPETI
-170 LNAVPAHFQDD
+170 LNAAPSHFQDD
-181 SGSICYEISGSENGE
+181 NGNFCYEISGCENGK

-223 GDDPSSSPWTSKEVI
+223 GDDPSSSPWTSEEVI
-238 ANVSGLDAFIDGH
+238 ENVSGLDAFIDGH
-251 SHGLV
+251 SHSMI
-256 RQKQVPSANGMP
+256 RQKQVLSANGTT
-268 TLLTQAGENLNK
+268 TLLTQAGVNLNK

-313 KSSKVV
+313 KTSQIV
-319 GYQLSSELYA
+319 GYQLSSELYG

-343 NQWIKKVNLALKQKI
+343 NQWIKKVNLAMKQKI
-358 GETKIVLDNN
+358 GETNVVLENFS
-368 AEDGTRLVQM
+368 EDGKQLACM

-389 ALYYLFDQMGMN
+389 AIYYLFDQMDMD

-410 GIRNEAIKGVMTYN
+410 GIRNESIKGVMTYK
-424 TCKDIQP
+424 TCMDIQP
-431 LSDSV
+431 FSDAV

-451 WGARRA
+451 WGARGA
-457 GSGEECNGL
+457 GSGEECNGF
-466 LQVSGIRYQIDTQW
+466 LQVSGIRYQVDTQW
-480 PDSTQKNDDGIM
+480 PDSTQKSDDGFM
-492 WIGGPTDGYRVHD
+492 WIGGPTGGYRVHD

-516 KLLDTQANYRIAGSD
+516 KPLDTQANYRIAGSD
-531 FILRNSGNGFNMFS
+531 YILRNSGNGYTMFS
-545 PAVNVIDY
+545 SGVNMIDY

-563 YVQAFEDNTVMAS
+563 YVQAFEDNTVKAS
-576 NSPLLDKYPSFGIDY
+576 NSPLLEKYPSFGIDY
-591 GSIDGPGRIVF
+591 GAINGSGRIVF
-602 SEGKHEPVPS
+602 AEGKHDPMPS
-612 EEKTVPTEVTETT
+612 EEVTVPTEVTETA
-625 PAETAEV
+625 PAETVEK
-632 LPVEAESVPFP
+632 LPVEAGSAPFP
-643 VLPLVIAILSLAAIF
+643 VLSLVIAILSLAAIF
-658 GLFVCMR
+658 GLIVYIR
-665 KKPEKT
+665 KKPE
-671 EK
+671 

>member
-1 MRKFLSFLCS
+1 MRKLFSFLCS
-11 VLLVVSLCVP
+11 VMLIAILCVP
-21 ASAAATGKSNN
+21 VSALDEGKSND
-32 IVILYTNDAHATIDR
+32 IVILYINDAHANIDR

-86 KGASIVQLMNKAGYD
+86 KGATIVQLMNKAGFD
-101 LAAPGNHDFDY
+101 LAVPGNHDFDY
-112 GMDTFLKRTQEADF
+112 GMDTFLKRTQEAEF

-136 SDGVRGEKLLEPF
+136 SDGVRGERLLEPF
-149 QAYHFGKE
+149 HAYHFGKE

-162 GITTPETL
+162 GITTPETI
-170 LNAVPAHFQDD
+170 LNAAPSHFQDD
-181 SGSICYEISGSENGE
+181 NGNFCYEISGCENGK

-223 GDDPSSSPWTSKEVI
+223 GDDPSSSPWTSEEVI
-238 ANVSGLDAFIDGH
+238 ENVSGLDAFIDGH
-251 SHGLV
+251 SHSMI
-256 RQKQVPSANGMP
+256 RQKQVLSANGTT

-313 KSSKVV
+313 KTSQIV
-319 GYQLSSELYA
+319 GYQLSSELYG

-343 NQWIKKVNLALKQKI
+343 NQWIKKVNLAMKQKI
-358 GETKIVLDNN
+358 GETNVVLENSS
-368 AEDGTRLVQM
+368 EDGKQLACM

-389 ALYYLFDQMGMN
+389 AIYYLFDQMDMD

-410 GIRNEAIKGVMTYN
+410 GIRNEAIKGVMTYK
-424 TCKDIQP
+424 TCMDIQP
-431 LSDSV
+431 SSDAV

-457 GSGEECNGL
+457 GSGEECNGF
-466 LQVSGIRYQIDTQW
+466 LQVSGIRYQVDTQW
-480 PDSTQKNDDGIM
+480 PDSTQKSDDGFM
-492 WIGGPTDGYRVHD
+492 WIGGPTGGYRVHD

-516 KLLDTQANYRIAGSD
+516 KPLDTQANYRIAGSD
-531 FILRNSGNGFNMFS
+531 YILRNSGNGYTMFS
-545 PAVNVIDY
+545 SGVNVIDY

-563 YVQAFEDNTVMAS
+563 YVQAFEDNTVKAS
-576 NSPLLDKYPSFGIDY
+576 NSPLLEKYPSFGIDY
-591 GSIDGPGRIVF
+591 GAINGSGRIVF
-602 SEGKHEPVPS
+602 AEGKHDPMPS
-612 EEKTVPTEVTETT
+612 EEVTVPTEAIETA
-625 PAETAEV
+625 PAET
-632 LPVEAESVPFP
+632 VEALPAEAEPVPFP
-643 VLPLVIAILSLAAIF
+643 VLPLVIAIVSLAAIF
-658 GLFVCMR
+658 GLIVYMR
-665 KKPEKT
+665 KKPE
-671 EK
+671 